1 VVNEEKH
8 LREAQLDEGE
18 FDPVPQREMTD
29 AQYEDYIAKVR
40 DEVGY
45 NDDAFESDPG
55 SGCSNDC
62 VPPPPPP
69 HPFSIYITHTQSNSA
84 AQWWLFVSVRACVSF
99 LAFACCLLCV
109 DFDNRYHMMTISSP
123 GGHAEIMRFDVDSED
138 DAAEEDLIQVYIPPG
153 KQTST
158 HACGLAEKIRL

>member
-1 VVNEEKH
+1 MVNEEKH

-69 HPFSIYITHTQSNSA
+69 HPVSMYITHTQSGSA
-84 AQWWLFVSVRACVSF
+84 AQWWLFVSFCACVRVF
-99 LAFACCLLCV
+99 PCLCTL
-109 DFDNRYHMMTISSP
+109 SSVRRFRKQVP
-123 GGHAEIMRFDVDSED
+123 DDDHQFSGRTCRDHA
-138 DAAEEDLIQVYIPPG
+138 L
-153 KQTST
+153 
-158 HACGLAEKIRL
+158 